1 MEAPDAT
8 TANADLWAR
17 YFQDQ
22 SRQWFNPFGTVSEV
36 VEGTAASVAGLLTM
50 VAAGPI
56 AWLYNSNAPH
66 VSEMARESRERAL
79 EEAVA

>member
-8 TANADLWAR
+8 TANADLWFR
-17 YFQDQ
+17 YLQDR
-22 SRQWFNPFGTVSEV
+22 SRSWLIPFGTVPEV

-56 AWLYNSNAPH
+56 AWLYNSNVPH
-66 VSEMARESRERAL
+66 VDEIARESRERAL